1 MFQGGKHKSELNFDN
16 PLGFRGQLAS
26 AYGALLGQIHRQPPP
41 PFVDPRKF
49 RNVIKRT
56 HPFMDSYEQ
65 QDSQEYLMAL
75 MDGVA
80 EDLNRIVKKPAVE
93 KPDSTDEMVT
103 NREALEKF
111 AAKSWELYKV
121 RNDSVMTDLFAGMYK
136 STLHCPNCEKVSISF
151 DPFINLT
158 LPIPNRQVIFREVIV
173 QKIGQAPVKLIVEI
187 DATHSLLAFK
197 KEVARRSGVNQ
208 NRLIGGEVYHGTFYQ
223 YLNESS
229 RSFRDANL
237 KSEDEVL
244 FMEVDGP
251 VQDSI
256 VVPIFNRYH
265 SGTNNNNGKPR
276 YSPFALPFMIALSE
290 EEARDIEAIYRKVL
304 KQVAGMTTRD
314 ILNEKE
320 PESEHGQSGN
330 QAGKE
335 NQTAPHPLAG
345 KISQNLLRLFEL
357 KILSPPPHE
366 KGLPLGRSLDNSR
379 DYAPLV
385 SRIPAQKSEKE
396 SENTSDGSEDDNS
409 DASSEVEA
417 PQSPVSEVEEDV
429 NLINASEAL
438 IIDWNDDAKD
448 ALFGGENKDGDDIRG
463 KATYLKPELLSD
475 PEIMK
480 RKSEWDSR
488 RTKGVTLDECLDEF
502 GKEEILEEQESWFCP
517 RCKTHTRA
525 KKKFDL
531 WSTPDVLVVHLKRF
545 CIINRWR
552 RMKLDTLVDF
562 PLEELDLSKYITGPD
577 DGKPLKYDLIG
588 VDNHSGSMNGGH
600 YTAYCKNFED
610 GRWYDFNGKKQ
621 IFCSC

>member
-1 MFQGGKHKSELNFDN
+1 
-16 PLGFRGQLAS
+16 
-26 AYGALLGQIHRQPPP
+26 
-41 PFVDPRKF
+41 
-49 RNVIKRT
+49 
-56 HPFMDSYEQ
+56 MDSYEQ

-111 AAKSWELYKV
+111 AATSWELYKV

-158 LPIPNRQVIFREVIV
+158 LPIPNKQIVFREVIL
-173 QKIGQAPVKLIVEI
+173 QRIGQAPVKIIVEV
-187 DATHSLLAFK
+187 DASQSVLAFK
-197 KEVARRSGVNQ
+197 KEVAKRSGINS
-208 NRLIGGEVYHGTFYQ
+208 NRLIGGEIFHGTFYQ
-223 YLNESS
+223 YFTEGH
-229 RSFRDANL
+229 RSYREINL
-237 KSEDEVL
+237 KAEDEVL
-244 FMEVDGP
+244 FIEVEGP
-251 VQDSI
+251 IKDRVLI
-256 VVPIFNRYH
+256 PVFNRFH

-276 YSPFALPFMIALSE
+276 YSPFALPFVISLSRE
-290 EEARDIEAIYRKVL
+290 ETRDIEAIYNKVL
-304 KQVAGMTTRD
+304 KQVAKMTTRD

-320 PESEHGQSGN
+320 PETE
-330 QAGKE
+330 
-335 NQTAPHPLAG
+335 QTESSPQDGDEDESRSHPLAD
-345 KISQNLLRLFEL
+345 KISRSLLGLFDM
-357 KILSPPPHE
+357 KILTSQHE
-366 KGLPLGRSLDNSR
+366 NDLPLGRNLDNSR
-379 DYAPLV
+379 DYALLT
-385 SRIPAQKSEKE
+385 SRMPAQPSPKDAESSSEG
-396 SENTSDGSEDDNS
+396 STDGNS
-409 DASSEVEA
+409 DAHSDEAEA
-417 PQSPVSEVEEDV
+417 PQSPASEVADDWFLLEP
-429 NLINASEAL
+429 SEAL
-438 IIDWNDDAKD
+438 ILDWNDDAKD
-448 ALFGGENKDGDDIRG
+448 ALFGGKLKDDDDIRG

-488 RTKGVTLDECLDEF
+488 RTKGVSLDECLDEF
-502 GKEEILEEQESWFCP
+502 GKEEILEEQESWYCP

-577 DGKPLKYDLIG
+577 DGKPMKYDLIG

-610 GRWYDFNGKKQ
+610 GRWYDFNGMNTPALVLFSFSSQ
-621 IFCSC
+621 LLTTISRLLCLRYR

>member
-1 MFQGGKHKSELNFDN
+1 MNFEN

-103 NREALEKF
+103 NREALEQF

-158 LPIPNRQVIFREVIV
+158 LPIPNRQVIFREVII
-173 QKIGQAPVKLIVEI
+173 QKIGQAPQKILVEI
-187 DATHSLLAFK
+187 DATQSLLGFK
-197 KEVARRSGVNQ
+197 KEVAKRSGINQ
-208 NRLIGGEVYHGTFYQ
+208 NRLVGGEIYQGSFYQ
-223 YLNESS
+223 YLNEGG
-229 RSFRDANL
+229 RSFREANL
-237 KSEDEVL
+237 KAEDDVL
-244 FMEVDGP
+244 FMEVEGT
-251 VQDSI
+251 VQDRI
-256 VVPIFNRYH
+256 VIPVFNRYH
-265 SGTNNNNGKPR
+265 SGTNNNTGKPR
-276 YSPFALPFMIALSE
+276 YTPFANPFMISLARDE
-290 EEARDIEAIYRKVL
+290 TRDIEVIYNKVL
-304 KQVAGMTTRD
+304 KQVNALTTRD

-320 PESEHGQSGN
+320 PDTEPAEANGDDD
-330 QAGKE
+330 
-335 NQTAPHPLAG
+335 QTAPHPLAG
-345 KISQNLLRLFEL
+345 KISKSLLRLFDVKVLAGQAAEG
-357 KILSPPPHE
+357 S
-366 KGLPLGRSLDNSR
+366 LPLGRSLDNSR
-379 DYAPLV
+379 DYVPLT
-385 SRIPAQKSEKE
+385 SRIPTPAPQKE
-396 SENTSDGSEDDNS
+396 SQGASEGSTDGNS
-409 DASSEVEA
+409 DADSEAEVEAEA
-417 PQSPVSEVEEDV
+417 PQSPAKEEPIVRSLVESSEG
-429 NLINASEAL
+429 LIL
-438 IIDWNDDAKD
+438 DWNTDAKD
-448 ALFGGENKDGDDIRG
+448 ALFGGKDYDNEDLRG
-463 KATYLKPELLSD
+463 KPTYKRPELLSD
-475 PEIMK
+475 PEIIK
-480 RKSEWDSR
+480 RKSEWDTR
-488 RTKGVTLDECLDEF
+488 RTKGVSLDECLDEF
-502 GKEEILEEQESWFCP
+502 SKEEILEEQESWFCP

-531 WSTPDVLVVHLKRF
+531 WSTPDVLVIHLKRF
-545 CIINRWR
+545 CSINRFR

-610 GRWYDFNGKKQ
+610 GRWYDFNGKLKGA
-621 IFCSC
+621 FCPFLFFPN